1 MNALLNWPRNR
12 LLLALTSR
20 NLKRLMPELEQIRCQ
35 RGQVL
40 MDADSSLE
48 HVFFPDSGIVS
59 VVAVYADGSVIEMA
73 TIGREGCTGMQAFF
87 GAKTSSVRLLVQIPG
102 SAAKISRAAFARAM
116 ESMPSFR
123 NLMSAYIHA
132 FLEQVLVSVACNG
145 AHSLKQRLA
154 RWLLMMRDRSDE
166 DALRITQS
174 LLAEMLGVQ
183 RPTITN
189 AAREL
194 EHAGLIERGLRQVT
208 ILDRQGLTEESC
220 ECYQLVRT
228 RLAFH
233 LPKTY
238 T

>member
-1 MNALLNWPRNR
+1 MNTPSNGSRNR
-12 LLLALTSR
+12 LLLALPAG
-20 NLKRLMPELEQIRCQ
+20 NLKRLMPELEQIHCQ

-40 MDADSSLE
+40 MDADSPLD
-48 HVFFPDSGIVS
+48 HIYFPESGVVS
-59 VVAVYADGSVIEMA
+59 VVAVYADGTIIEMA
-73 TIGREGCTGMQAFF
+73 TIGREGCTGVQAIL
-87 GAKTSSVRLLVQIPG
+87 GAKQSSVRLLVQIPG
-102 SAAKISRAAFARAM
+102 TAARMSRPAFARAM
-116 ESMPSFR
+116 GSMPSFR
-123 NLMSAYIHA
+123 SLMYAYLHA

-145 AHSLKQRLA
+145 AHSLQERLA
-154 RWLLMMRDRSDE
+154 RWLLMMRDRGDD

-183 RPTITN
+183 RPTITH

-194 EHAGLIERGLRQVT
+194 ERAGLIERGRRQVT
-208 ILDRQGLTEESC
+208 VVDRQGLTKASC

-228 RLAFH
+228 RVAFH